1 MEVIFTQDNDFFDK
15 CENYLLESNIKSKQ
29 ITDFSSLISYIKN
42 DSSDRIMI
50 DYDYH
55 HIDLE
60 VLKDLINSNLSDKN
74 KLVIISNNP
83 EVKTLGVTTIN
94 RGYFIK
100 DYKKIKNKNH
110 TSDTTSQF
118 LVKDFIYE
126 RLIDYGL
133 KPTYSGFHYLLELI
147 LLINEKRELINSLY
161 HECYNI
167 LAVKFDTSISNIE
180 RNIRTAKKYMKEQI
194 KNKALILNLLQEI
207 DNLNN

>member
-1 MEVIFTQDNDFFDK
+1 MSFFQ
-15 CENYLLESNIKSKQ
+15 N
-29 ITDFSSLISYIKN
+29 
-42 DSSDRIMI
+42 
-50 DYDYH
+50 
-55 HIDLE
+55 
-60 VLKDLINSNLSDKN
+60 NL
-74 KLVIISNNP
+74 
-83 EVKTLGVTTIN
+83 
-94 RGYFIK
+94 
-100 DYKKIKNKNH
+100 IKNKNH
-110 TSDTTSQF
+110 NSDTTSQF

-194 KNKALILNLLQEI
+194 KNKTLILNLLQEI